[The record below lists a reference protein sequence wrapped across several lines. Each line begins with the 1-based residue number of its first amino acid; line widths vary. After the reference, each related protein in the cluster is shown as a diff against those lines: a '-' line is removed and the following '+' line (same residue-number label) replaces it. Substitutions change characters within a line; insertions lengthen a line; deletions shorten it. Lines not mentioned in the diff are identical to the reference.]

1 MFPEYFARLYR
12 LAEQDGPGVMAA
24 EGAQN
29 FKDVASLFRMIEE
42 TGEAVVA
49 PYGDWTERVND
60 VRRYGITRQRM
71 RRLQPFFV
79 SLYRQEIE
87 TLNKAGALER
97 IQDTFWAVVPQFRIY
112 DKRWGFGWKGPLAM
126 EPEDLIA

>member
-1 MFPEYFARLYR
+1 
-12 LAEQDGPGVMAA
+12 VMAA

-29 FKDVASLFRMIEE
+29 FVDVASRFKMIED
-42 TGEAVVA
+42 TSEAVVA
-49 PYGDWTERVND
+49 PYGDWAKWVND
-60 VRRYGITRQRM
+60 IRRNGITRKRM

-87 TLNKAGALER
+87 TLNNAGALER
-97 IQDTFWAVVPQFRIY
+97 VQDAFWAVVPQFRIY